1 MLMKNNQTDLFGIN
15 SLNESL
21 SQTDDEALRE

>member
-1 MLMKNNQTDLFGIN
+1 MLMKNNPIDLFGGN